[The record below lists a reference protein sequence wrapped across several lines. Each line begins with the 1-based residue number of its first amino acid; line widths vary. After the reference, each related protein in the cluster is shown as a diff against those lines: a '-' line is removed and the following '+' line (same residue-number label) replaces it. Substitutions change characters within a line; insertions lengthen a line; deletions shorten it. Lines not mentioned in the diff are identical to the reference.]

1 MNRVFLSGISA
12 IAGGAI
18 VHITEKE
25 TMNQLKGKNDEYKRL
40 INRLINELNR
50 KNLKIRELEKKVNK
64 EKEDSVE
71 KGETNNI
78 DVKQTLNLEIDSSDT
93 SDSFDSFEE
102 FDQKKEDSFPGAEA
116 EAESRT
122 DSETLLE
129 EAESS
134 IEPSIESSKSESK
147 SESVEMSSSVS
158 FG

>member
-18 VHITEKE
+18 VHVTEKE

-40 INRLINELNR
+40 VKRLIDELNR
-50 KNLKIRELEKKVNK
+50 KNRKIRELEKKVNK
-64 EKEDSVE
+64 EKEE
-71 KGETNNI
+71 KEETNNI

-93 SDSFDSFEE
+93 SDSFEE
-102 FDQKKEDSFPGAEA
+102 LDQKKEDSFPGVEVEA
-116 EAESRT
+116 EVVSQTEEESGA
-122 DSETLLE
+122 LLE

-134 IEPSIESSKSESK
+134 TESSKSESK
-147 SESVEMSSSVS
+147 SESVDMSSSVS